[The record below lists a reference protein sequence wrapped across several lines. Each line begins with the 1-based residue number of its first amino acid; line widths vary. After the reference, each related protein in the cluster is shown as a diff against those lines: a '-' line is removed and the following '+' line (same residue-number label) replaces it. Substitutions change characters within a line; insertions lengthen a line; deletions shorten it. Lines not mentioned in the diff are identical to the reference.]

1 MANSFVTKWNKT
13 FYPIVGCSHRRDT
26 DEIRLCD
33 LVFRITSFI
42 CKLATCVPMT
52 SPPCQDSHQA
62 LSVPVVPKISRPNHI
77 NSLNVRSY
85 IASKHGI
92 NTNHTSFRY
101 LGPQNR
107 LVCSL
112 ERVHR
117 SAFGF
122 AMYRAPKN
130 TLICSV
136 GPDTRTRYSLYIYVM
151 QYGRRL
157 NCYRSHPNRMNA
169 CCVCVQNLFA
179 WD

>member
-1 MANSFVTKWNKT
+1 MF
-13 FYPIVGCSHRRDT
+13 GRRHRTDT

-33 LVFRITSFI
+33 LLLRISSFI

-52 SPPCQDSHQA
+52 SPLRQDSHQA
-62 LSVPVVPKISRPNHI
+62 QSVPVVPKTSRPTHDKQSN
-77 NSLNVRSY
+77 LRSY

-107 LVCSL
+107 LVCSF

-130 TLICSV
+130 TSICYV
-136 GPDTRTRYSLYIYVM
+136 GPDTLLAIVCIYK
-151 QYGRRL
+151 
-157 NCYRSHPNRMNA
+157 CKA
-169 CCVCVQNLFA
+169 FLFI
-179 WD
+179 